1 MDVGAGR
8 RSVRSVQIND
18 PNNTE
23 LSIRQSGETACLP
36 FANWAQ
42 NAIATHARPGWHARR
57 FHEEVTMLRVLRLAA
72 SNELVGPPITPA
84 LTSPVE
90 KVSMA
95 QSTGRT
101 RGSATSTVM
110 PSRSL
115 IWLAI
120 FIGSTIGGAIPE
132 LWGAGILSYSSLLLS
147 GVGALAGL
155 WIAFK
160 I

>member
-1 MDVGAGR
+1 
-8 RSVRSVQIND
+8 
-18 PNNTE
+18 
-23 LSIRQSGETACLP
+23 
-36 FANWAQ
+36 
-42 NAIATHARPGWHARR
+42 
-57 FHEEVTMLRVLRLAA
+57 MLGVLRLVAN
-72 SNELVGPPITPA
+72 NELVRPPIAPT

-90 KVSMA
+90 KISMA
-95 QSTGRT
+95 HQSAAR
-101 RGSATSTVM
+101 RGPAISTVM